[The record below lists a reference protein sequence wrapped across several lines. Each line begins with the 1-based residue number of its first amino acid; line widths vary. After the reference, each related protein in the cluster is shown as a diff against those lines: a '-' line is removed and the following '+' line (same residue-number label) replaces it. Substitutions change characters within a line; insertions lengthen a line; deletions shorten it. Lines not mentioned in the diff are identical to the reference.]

1 LPIFDIINIIKIRS
15 TRSDGTDAP
24 QENVQKMNEPDK
36 EKAGQSA
43 TADNAFYRNLLDNL
57 YDGIY
62 FVDRD
67 RMVTYWNSG
76 AERITGYRGSEVVGK
91 RCRDNILTH
100 IDQRGASLCDGG
112 CPLEESIVQG
122 RVYETEAY
130 LRHKDGHRVPVSIR
144 TFPIR
149 DTEGAVTGA
158 IEIFTDNSSK
168 VAFLHRIEELQKMTI
183 LDHLTGLANRRY
195 IEMSLDARISE
206 MLRYGWPFGVLFIDI
221 DHFKDINDLYGHDI
235 GDEVLKM
242 IAKTFINNSRPF
254 DTVGRWGGEEFVAII
269 LNVTED
275 RLYAIADRLR
285 MLVEQ
290 SSLSINQG
298 NIRVTI
304 SIGATLALEN
314 DTIETLIKRADQ
326 LMYRAKTSGR
336 NCVSITLNA

>member
-1 LPIFDIINIIKIRS
+1 
-15 TRSDGTDAP
+15 
-24 QENVQKMNEPDK
+24 MNEADK
-36 EKAGQSA
+36 KEAAQFTEVG
-43 TADNAFYRNLLDNL
+43 DEFYRDLLDNL

-67 RMVTYWNSG
+67 RRVTYWNSG
-76 AERITGYRGSEVVGK
+76 AERITGYGRSEVVGK
-91 RCRDNILTH
+91 RCRDHILIH
-100 IDQRGASLCDGG
+100 INQRGATLCDSG
-112 CPLEESIVQG
+112 CPLEESITRG

-130 LRHKDGHRVPVSIR
+130 LRHKDGHRIPVSIR

-149 DTEGAVTGA
+149 DSEGVITGA
-158 IEIFTDNSSK
+158 IEIFSDDSSK
-168 VAFLHRIEELQKMTI
+168 AAFLHRIEELQKMTI

-195 IEMSLDARISE
+195 IEMNLDARLSE

-221 DHFKDINDLYGHDI
+221 DHFKEVNDVYGHDV

-242 IAKTFINNSRPF
+242 IANTFMNNSRPF
-254 DTVGRWGGEEFVAII
+254 DAVGRWGGEEFVAII

-290 SSLSINQG
+290 SSLSVG
-298 NIRVTI
+298 RDTIRVTI

-314 DTIETLIKRADQ
+314 DTVETLIRRSDQ

-336 NCVSITLNA
+336 NCVSMQR

>member
-1 LPIFDIINIIKIRS
+1 
-15 TRSDGTDAP
+15 
-24 QENVQKMNEPDK
+24 MNDSDK
-36 EKAGQSA
+36 EKAGRT
-43 TADNAFYRNLLDNL
+43 TAVQDDFYLNLLETL

-67 RMVTYWNSG
+67 KRVTYWNSG
-76 AERITGYRGSEVVGK
+76 AERITGYKSSEVVGNH
-91 RCRDNILTH
+91 CRDNILIH
-100 IDQRGASLCDGG
+100 INQRGASLCDNG
-112 CPLEESIVQG
+112 CPLEESIVRG
-122 RVYETEAY
+122 RTYETEAY
-130 LRHKDGHRVPVSIR
+130 LHHKDGHRVPVSIR

-149 DTEGAVTGA
+149 DQEGMITGA

-168 VAFLHRIEELQKMTI
+168 AAFLHRIEELQKMTI

-195 IEMSLDARISE
+195 VEMSLDARISE

-221 DHFKDINDLYGHDI
+221 DHFKDINDVYGHDI

-275 RLYAIADRLR
+275 RLYDIADRLR
-285 MLVEQ
+285 MLVER
-290 SSLSINQG
+290 SSLSVG
-298 NIRVTI
+298 NDSVHVTI

-314 DTIETLIKRADQ
+314 DTIETLIKRADH
-326 LMYRAKTSGR
+326 LMYRAKTLGR
-336 NCVSITLNA
+336 NCVSMRLDA